1 MLTDWLL
8 GGLSAVFPLFALTF
22 DPSEKV
28 HSGVKQPCEGGL
40 QAKTL
45 VGWTDSKIIKEN

>member
-8 GGLSAVFPLFALTF
+8 GGLSVVFPLSALTF

-28 HSGVKQPCEGGL
+28 HSGVKQPCMGGL
-40 QAKTL
+40 QAKT
-45 VGWTDSKIIKEN
+45 